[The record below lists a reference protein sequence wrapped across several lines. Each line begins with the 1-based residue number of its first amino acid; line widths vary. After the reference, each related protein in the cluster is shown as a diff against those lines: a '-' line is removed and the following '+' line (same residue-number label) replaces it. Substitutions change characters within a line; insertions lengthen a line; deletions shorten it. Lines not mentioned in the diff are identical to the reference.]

1 MAVINQKVA
10 LEGVRFF
17 AYHGYYPEEQK
28 AGNEFL
34 VDIET
39 SMLVKENLND
49 ELSET
54 VNYERLFEIAAIE
67 MKTPRKLLE
76 TVAHRMLKAIVEEF
90 PQLSSVMV
98 SIRKLNLPVKGEVRN
113 SLVELSFS
121 NPVKQDY
128 H

>member
-39 SMLVKENLND
+39 HMPVKENLND

-54 VNYERLFEIAAIE
+54 VNYERLFEIASIE

-90 PQLSSVMV
+90 PKLSDVKV
-98 SIRKLNLPVKGEVRN
+98 SIRKLNLPVKGELKN